1 MAGKL
6 SWGKSLPVTAASSVA
21 DDLSFAQPIFGY
33 VALLEDRT
41 TPEEASGKRWL
52 DSDVEL
58 LDAGAYAVDDA
69 TADAAVAWV
78 QKQGLTVLARSRLG
92 LALVGHR
99 HAWSKLHDG
108 QTAVRVAMLQ
118 RRGGQFEYVPYVD
131 IVQRPG
137 GPEQHP
143 DARLGRVRDDVE
155 HIAALGLEMRRT
167 PLEVSATAPHIKR
180 RHHLRVEDVAALTGA
195 TRAHEMRC
203 RGRGATVAIVDTGHY
218 AHPFFNK
225 YEVRT
230 PVTIVPGTSSR
241 RDPLGHG
248 TAMAANVVAVAP
260 AADLWPYRASND
272 AGDLV
277 APLAGFMRA
286 KADRPT
292 DDAGKGMPYV
302 ITCSW
307 GAELSGPLPNSPR
320 GMDRAMVLEIR
331 DAIEQGIVVVFAAG
345 NGAHSI
351 EAQVPGVISAG
362 AAYVDEQVA
371 VIASDYGT
379 AYASRWQPDVAVP
392 TVCGLVGMRPR
403 AAYIALPVPPGSIID
418 VERSKASDDDPP
430 DGTKPDDGWALL
442 SGTSA
447 AAPQVAG
454 AAAVLL
460 GENPKLTPADVSEA
474 LCKSA
479 LDIKAGRC
487 HPRFA
492 YEAGEPGEGSDIPT
506 GHGLIDVAKAVE
518 YSRAQYAR

>member
-1 MAGKL
+1 MVSKL
-6 SWGKSLPVTAASSVA
+6 SWGKSMPVTAAPSV
-21 DDLSFAQPIFGY
+21 DHDLSFAQPIFGY
-33 VALLEDRT
+33 VALLEDQGT
-41 TPEEASGKRWL
+41 SEEGCDKRWL
-52 DSDVEL
+52 DSDAEL

-69 TADAAVAWV
+69 TADAAVEWV
-78 QKQGLTVLARSRLG
+78 QQQGLTVLARSRIG

-99 HAWSKLHDG
+99 HAWGKLHDG

-137 GPEQHP
+137 GPDQLP
-143 DARLGRVRDDVE
+143 DARLGRVRDGVR
-155 HIAALGLEMRRT
+155 HISALGLEMRRT
-167 PLEVSATAPHIKR
+167 PLAVSATAPAIKK
-180 RHHLRVEDVAALTGA
+180 RHHLRAPEDVAALTGA
-195 TRAHEMRC
+195 ARAHESRW

-218 AHPFFNK
+218 AHPFFDK
-225 YEVRT
+225 YEVRA
-230 PVTIVPGTSSR
+230 PVTIVPGTSAR

-260 AADLWPYRASND
+260 NAELWPYRASND

-292 DDAGKGMPYV
+292 DDAGNGMPYV

-307 GAELSGPLPNSPR
+307 GAELSGPLPSSR
-320 GMDRAMVLEIR
+320 GMDRAMVVEIR

-362 AAYVDEQVA
+362 AAYVDEHVA

-403 AAYIALPVPPGSIID
+403 AAYIALPVPPGSVID

-430 DGTKPDDGWALL
+430 DGTAPDDGWALL

-460 GENPKLTPADVSEA
+460 GENPKLTPAQVSHA

-479 LDIKAGRC
+479 LDIQAGRC

-492 YEAGEPGEGSDIPT
+492 YEAGEPAEGSDIPT

-518 YSRAQYAR
+518 YSREHYAR